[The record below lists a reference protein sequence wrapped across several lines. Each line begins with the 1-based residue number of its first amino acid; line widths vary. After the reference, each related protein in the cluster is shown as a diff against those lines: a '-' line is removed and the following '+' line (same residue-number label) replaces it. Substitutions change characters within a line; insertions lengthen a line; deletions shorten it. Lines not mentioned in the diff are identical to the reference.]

1 MTLFFDSDKSREW
14 LPQILFFTILS
25 LSLIIH
31 NLKHQNRV
39 FIFYHL
45 NSKFWVF
52 EWWKQTSKTKPN
64 IASFVEPTSF
74 GWWIMKTEW
83 YHSIFG
89 PSKQALRHSSPSFHI
104 LKSVHDSLIINA
116 TSYISFNVHNQ
127 TIIHPLN
134 VEQNMEQNL
143 ILLA

>member
-39 FIFYHL
+39 FRFYHL

-89 PSKQALRHSSPSFHI
+89 PSKQALRHSSPSFHHLS
-104 LKSVHDSLIINA
+104 LKTGGSYGVNTCLDLFWVFVFIAQFSLN
-116 TSYISFNVHNQ
+116 
-127 TIIHPLN
+127 
-134 VEQNMEQNL
+134 
-143 ILLA
+143 